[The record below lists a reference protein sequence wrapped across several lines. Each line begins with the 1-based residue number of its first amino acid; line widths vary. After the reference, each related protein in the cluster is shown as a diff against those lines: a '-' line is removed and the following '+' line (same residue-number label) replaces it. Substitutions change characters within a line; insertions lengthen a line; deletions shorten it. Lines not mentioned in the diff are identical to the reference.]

1 MTDYFIIGADAA
13 GLSAAVQIKRKRPN
27 ATIKIIN
34 KGKIISYGACGI
46 PYVISGDIDSEE
58 NLIHFTPKSF
68 QEQRGIPVKIREEV
82 TYLDPEEHAVDVTNL
97 DTGASYREKYGKLL
111 IATGAQPILLP
122 FIDKAVEGIF
132 NVHDI
137 EDLRQILA
145 YIQQRHP
152 RTAAIIGAGNIG
164 LELTEAMHKLKIDV
178 LLFDRLRTPAA
189 DWPAAIQNA
198 VIEKMKDKGISFIGS
213 TAIEAVLKKNGHFVL
228 KTGPADYNADI
239 VFSVVGIKPAT
250 AFCGQ
255 SIEKM
260 DNGAILIDRCG
271 QTSAEDVYAAGD
283 CASVFHRILKRQVYF
298 PLGST
303 ANKMGRIAGLN
314 MAGGT
319 VSLPGIVGTQ
329 IFKFFELS
337 MARTGLRLDDAKN
350 EGWEASAFSA
360 TRLNTAG
367 YYPGAEK
374 VYVEIIKEKVTQ
386 SIMGASTICAGNAA
400 QFIDPASVA
409 VFSRMKISDLA
420 WFDFAY
426 APPYAPVWNAL
437 ISAAVKASQQE

>member
-1 MTDYFIIGADAA
+1 MPDYFIIGADAA
-13 GLSAAVQIKRKRPN
+13 GLSASVQIKRKRPN

-46 PYVISGDIDSEE
+46 PYVISGDIDSEK

-68 QEQRGIPVKIREEV
+68 QEQRGIPVKIREEA
-82 TYLDPEEHAVDVTNL
+82 TNIYPKEHVVCVTNL
-97 DTGASYREKYGKLL
+97 DTGESYREKYGKLL

-122 FIDKAVEGIF
+122 FIGKAAEGIF
-132 NVHDI
+132 NVYDI

-178 LLFDRLRTPAA
+178 LLFDIRKTPAA
-189 DWPAAIQNA
+189 NWPAAIQKA
-198 VIEKMKDKGISFIGS
+198 V
-213 TAIEAVLKKNGHFVL
+213 
-228 KTGPADYNADI
+228 
-239 VFSVVGIKPAT
+239 
-250 AFCGQ
+250 
-255 SIEKM
+255 IEKM
-260 DNGAILIDRCG
+260 DNGAILIDRSG
-271 QTSAEDVYAAGD
+271 SSSAEDVYAAGD
-283 CASVFHRILKRQVYF
+283 CASVFHRILKRPVYF

-319 VSLPGIVGTQ
+319 DSFPGIVGTQ

-337 MARTGLRLDDAKN
+337 MARTGLSLDDAEN
-350 EGWEASAFSA
+350 EGWEAEAFSA
-360 TRLNTAG
+360 TRPNKAG

-374 VYVEIIKEKVTQ
+374 AYVKIIKDKATQ
-386 SIMGASTICAGNAA
+386 NIMGASTICSGNAA
-400 QFIDPASVA
+400 QFIDPAAVA
-409 VFSRMKISDLA
+409 VFSRMKIFDLA

-437 ISAAVKASQQE
+437 ISAALKAH

>member
-1 MTDYFIIGADAA
+1 MPDYFIIGADAA

-27 ATIKIIN
+27 AAIKIIN

-46 PYVISGDIDSEE
+46 PYVISGDIDSEK
-58 NLIHFTPKSF
+58 NLIHFTAESF
-68 QEQRGIPVKIREEV
+68 QKQRGIPVRIREEA
-82 TYLDPEEHAVDVTNL
+82 TSIHPEEHAVDVTNL
-97 DTGASYREKYGKLL
+97 DTGTSYREKYGKLL
-111 IATGAQPILLP
+111 IATGAQPIILP
-122 FIDKAVEGIF
+122 SIDKTTEGIF

-137 EDLRQILA
+137 EDLRQVLA
-145 YIQQRHP
+145 YIHQRKP

-164 LELTEAMHKLKIDV
+164 LEIAEAMNKLKIDV
-178 LLFDRLRTPAA
+178 LLFDVRETPAA
-189 DWPAAIQNA
+189 DWPVTIQNA
-198 VIEKMKDKGISFIGS
+198 VIEKMEDKGVSFFGG
-213 TAIEAVLKKNGHFVL
+213 TAVKSVHSNNGHFVL
-228 KTGPADYNADI
+228 KTGQAEYNADI

-255 SIEKM
+255 KVEKM
-260 DNGAILIDRCG
+260 DNGAILIDRKG

-303 ANKMGRIAGLN
+303 ANKMGRISGLN
-314 MAGGT
+314 MAGST
-319 VSLPGIVGTQ
+319 VSFPGIVGTQ

-337 MARTGLRLDDAKN
+337 MARTGLRLDEAIN
-350 EGWEASAFSA
+350 EGWEAAAFSA
-360 TRLNTAG
+360 SRPNKAG

-374 VYVEIIKEKVTQ
+374 AYVEIIKENVTQ
-386 SIMGASTICAGNAA
+386 SIIGASTICTDNAA
-400 QFIDPASVA
+400 QFIDPAAVA
-409 VFSRMKISDLA
+409 VFSRLNISDLA

-437 ISAAVKASQQE
+437 ISAALKAT

>member
-1 MTDYFIIGADAA
+1 MPDYFIIGADAA
-13 GLSAAVQIKRKRPN
+13 GLSASVQIKRKRPN

-46 PYVISGDIDSEE
+46 PYVISGDIDSEK

-68 QEQRGIPVKIREEV
+68 QEQRGIPVKIREEA
-82 TYLDPEEHAVDVTNL
+82 TNIYPKEHVVCVTNL
-97 DTGASYREKYGKLL
+97 DTGESYREKYGKLL

-122 FIDKAVEGIF
+122 FIGKAAEDIF
-132 NVHDI
+132 NVYDI

-178 LLFDRLRTPAA
+178 LLFDIRKTPAA
-189 DWPAAIQNA
+189 NWPAAIQKA
-198 VIEKMKDKGISFIGS
+198 V
-213 TAIEAVLKKNGHFVL
+213 
-228 KTGPADYNADI
+228 
-239 VFSVVGIKPAT
+239 
-250 AFCGQ
+250 
-255 SIEKM
+255 IEKM
-260 DNGAILIDRCG
+260 DNGAILIDRSG
-271 QTSAEDVYAAGD
+271 SSSAEDVYAAGD
-283 CASVFHRILKRQVYF
+283 CASVFHRILKRPVYF

-319 VSLPGIVGTQ
+319 DSFPGIVGTQ

-337 MARTGLRLDDAKN
+337 MARTGLSLDDAEN
-350 EGWEASAFSA
+350 EGWEAEAFSA
-360 TRLNTAG
+360 TRPNKAG

-374 VYVEIIKEKVTQ
+374 AYVKIIKDKATQ
-386 SIMGASTICAGNAA
+386 NIMGASTICSGNAA
-400 QFIDPASVA
+400 QFIDPAAVA
-409 VFSRMKISDLA
+409 VFSRMKIFDLA

-437 ISAAVKASQQE
+437 ISAALKAH